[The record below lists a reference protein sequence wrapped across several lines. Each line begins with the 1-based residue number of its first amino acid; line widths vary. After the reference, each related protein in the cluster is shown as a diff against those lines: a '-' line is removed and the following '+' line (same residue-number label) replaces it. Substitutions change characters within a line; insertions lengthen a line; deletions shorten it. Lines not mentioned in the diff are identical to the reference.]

1 MEQIAGLEQPLP
13 SLADPIGLEG
23 IEYVEY
29 ATPAPQALGQLL
41 ESMGFRPVA
50 RHRSREILLYRQ
62 GTLNLLVN
70 GSPGIIHTARSGDTG
85 PRISAIGFRVRDAR
99 MAFEHVLA
107 HGGWGV
113 PVHAQVMELNIPGI
127 HGPGGTHLNFIDRWR
142 EFSIYDIDFVPI
154 PGAERRPPAV
164 AGLHLFGIVQD
175 TGRDRTEDWVDFYR
189 RLLGFERLADDERFG
204 ILPAGTLLRSPSIE
218 FYIQLVEPHTTTVL
232 YDDTEGFARIG
243 LGVPDV
249 AAAVAALERRGIAF
263 HETAE
268 LHTEARGAITRS
280 YLSSV
285 SFELVK
291 HAPSEGDEP

>member
-1 MEQIAGLEQPLP
+1 MAN
-13 SLADPIGLEG
+13 PIGLEG

-29 ATPAPQALGQLL
+29 AAPAPEAIAQLL
-41 ESMGFRPVA
+41 ESMGFRPIA

-62 GTLNLLVN
+62 GTMNLVVN
-70 GSPGIIHTARSGDTG
+70 GRPGVMHAAKPVDTG

-107 HGGWGV
+107 HGGWEV
-113 PVHAQVMELNIPGI
+113 PAHAQVMELNIPGI

-142 EFSIYDIDFVPI
+142 DFSIYDIDFVPI
-154 PGAERRPPAV
+154 PGVVGRTPAT
-164 AGLHLFGIVQD
+164 AGLHLFGVVQD

-189 RLLGFERLADDERFG
+189 RLLGFERLAEEERFG
-204 ILPAGTLLRSPSIE
+204 ILPAGTLLRAPGVE
-218 FYIQLVEPHTTTVL
+218 FYIQLVEPHPTTVL
-232 YDDTEGFARIG
+232 YDECEGFARIG

-249 AAAVAALERRGIAF
+249 EAAVAALGRNGIDF
-263 HETAE
+263 YETPE

-280 YLSSV
+280 YLRSV

-291 HAPSEGDEP
+291 HAQAEGGEQ